1 MFGCKDY
8 FTDRYLRLD
17 LAVRQIPTLHEK
29 NLVLESIVLGYRD
42 GSQEASKEESCL
54 DHWVQDRLEEALKT
68 LDKVEEPD
76 GRALISIG
84 NRHGRDL
91 FLQQ

>member
-1 MFGCKDY
+1 MYGCRDY
-8 FTDRYLRLD
+8 FTDRYVRLD
-17 LAVRQIPTLHEK
+17 LAVRQIPTIHEK
-29 NLVLESIVLGYRD
+29 NLVLESIALGYGD
-42 GSQEASKEESCL
+42 GSQEASKEESLL
-54 DHWVQDRLEEALKT
+54 DHWMQDRLDEALNT

-84 NRHGRDL
+84 NKHGRDF